1 MSNFLSTIKEKTGR
15 AELILKKNSP
25 DILIVAG
32 AVGVVASIVL
42 ACKATLKFEEIK
54 KERKEKLDEIEEC
67 RNEVSEDAYTEEDMK
82 KDQTIVNLR
91 SFGKAARAYAPAAIV
106 LGASLGLIFKSHGI
120 LKTRNAAIGAAYAA
134 IDSAFKKY
142 RERTVERFGEEV
154 DKQLRYGLKEEELQ
168 VQDGDTVRTEK
179 VRTADISPEYS
190 DYAKVFDESSRQWQ
204 KSAEY
209 NFLFLRKAQE
219 HFNDLLYSR
228 GHLFLNEV
236 YDYLD
241 IPRTEAGQFVGW
253 LKDGDG
259 DCKVDIG
266 LFRIDDERHRAFI
279 NGYERNIILDF
290 NVDGIIY
297 DKIEKKES
305 SKWKKVGTE

>member
-1 MSNFLSTIKEKTGR
+1 MSKFMDSFKLKAERTG
-15 AELILKKNSP
+15 LVLKKNSP
-25 DILIVAG
+25 DILIVVG
-32 AVGVVASIVL
+32 AVGVVASVVL
-42 ACKATLKFEEIK
+42 ACKATLKVDEIK
-54 KERKEKLDEIEEC
+54 KERQSKLDEIEEC
-67 RNEVSEDAYTEEDMK
+67 RKEVSEEAYTEEDEK
-82 KDQTIVNLR
+82 KDKMIVNLR
-91 SFGKAARAYAPAAIV
+91 SAGKLVKTYAPATITLAV
-106 LGASLGLIFKSHGI
+106 SLGLIFKAHGI

-142 RERTVERFGEEV
+142 RERTVAKFGEAV
-154 DKQLRYGLKEEELQ
+154 DRELRYGLKEEELQ
-168 VQDGDTVRTEK
+168 VKEGDETVNKK
-179 VRTADISPEYS
+179 VVTADISPEYS
-190 DYAKVFDESSRQWQ
+190 DYARVFDESSRTWQ
-204 KSAEY
+204 KSSEY
-209 NFLFLRKAQE
+209 NFMFLRGAQE
-219 HFNDLLYSR
+219 HFNDLLNSR

-241 IPRTEAGQFVGW
+241 FPRSEAGQFVGW

-266 LFRIDDERHRAFI
+266 LFDPNNERSAAFI

-305 SKWKKVGTE
+305 SKWKKAGVE

>member
-1 MSNFLSTIKEKTGR
+1 MSKFMDSLKLKAGRTG
-15 AELILKKNSP
+15 LVLKKNSP

-32 AVGVVASIVL
+32 AVGVVVSVVL
-42 ACKATLKFEEIK
+42 ACKATLKVDEIK
-54 KERKEKLDEIEEC
+54 KERQSKLDEIEEC
-67 RNEVSEDAYTEEDMK
+67 RKEVSEEAYTEEDMK
-82 KDQTIVNLR
+82 KDQMIVNLR
-91 SFGKAARAYAPAAIV
+91 SAGKLIKTYAPTAIT
-106 LGASLGLIFKSHGI
+106 LGVSLGLIFKAHGI
-120 LKTRNAAIGAAYAA
+120 LKARNAAIGAAYAA

-142 RERTVERFGEEV
+142 RERTVAKFGEAV
-154 DKQLRYGLKEEELQ
+154 DRELRYGLKEEELQ
-168 VQDGDTVRTEK
+168 VKEGDETVTKK
-179 VRTADISPEYS
+179 VVTSDISKEYS
-190 DYAKVFDESSRQWQ
+190 DYARVFDESSRRWK
-204 KSAEY
+204 KSSEY
-209 NFLFLRKAQE
+209 NFMFLRGAQE
-219 HFNDLLYSR
+219 HFNDLLNSR

-241 IPRTEAGQFVGW
+241 FPRSEAGQFVGW

-266 LFRIDDERHRAFI
+266 LFDPNNERSSAFI

-305 SKWKKVGTE
+305 SKWKKAGVE

>member
-1 MSNFLSTIKEKTGR
+1 MSKFMDSLKLKAGRTG
-15 AELILKKNSP
+15 LVLKKNSP

-32 AVGVVASIVL
+32 AVGVVASVVL
-42 ACKATLKFEEIK
+42 ACKATLKVDEIK
-54 KERKEKLDEIEEC
+54 KERQNKLDEIEEC
-67 RNEVSEDAYTEEDMK
+67 RKEVSEEAYTEEDMK
-82 KDQTIVNLR
+82 KDQMIVNLR
-91 SFGKAARAYAPAAIV
+91 SAGKLVKTYAPAAV
-106 LGASLGLIFKSHGI
+106 TLGVSLGLIFKAHGI
-120 LKTRNAAIGAAYAA
+120 LKARNAAIGAAYAA

-142 RERTVERFGEEV
+142 RERTVAKFGEAV
-154 DKQLRYGLKEEELQ
+154 DRELRYGLKEEELQ
-168 VQDGDTVRTEK
+168 VKEGDETVNKK
-179 VRTADISPEYS
+179 VMTADISPEYS
-190 DYAKVFDESSRQWQ
+190 DYARVFDESSRRWQ
-204 KSAEY
+204 KSSEY
-209 NFLFLRKAQE
+209 NFMFLRGAQE
-219 HFNDLLYSR
+219 HFNDLLNSR

-241 IPRTEAGQFVGW
+241 FPRSEAGQFVGW

-266 LFRIDDERHRAFI
+266 LFDPNNERSSAFI

-305 SKWKKVGTE
+305 SKWKKAGVE